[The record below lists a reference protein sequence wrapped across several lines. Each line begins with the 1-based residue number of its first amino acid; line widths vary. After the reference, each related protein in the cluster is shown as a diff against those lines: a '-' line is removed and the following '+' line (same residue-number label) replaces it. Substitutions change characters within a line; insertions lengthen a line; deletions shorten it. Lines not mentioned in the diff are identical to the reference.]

1 MVNIF
6 PADRARPIWD
16 RWARYEY
23 QFGTLEAAQSL
34 EKRISEVY
42 PNGELYIKVYHSLTL
57 ITFQTLRL
65 SDLQSDTNT
74 LVLMLLQC
82 MI

>member
-42 PNGELYIKVYHSLTL
+42 PNGELYIKAYHSLTL